1 MRLEQQRFRRLEGPG
16 GVRQVVGLVDQA
28 TDEPARQKAVMVAMN
43 EPGRIVCA
51 WNREIAGQLRTWIRS
66 VSRL

>member
-1 MRLEQQRFRRLEGPG
+1 MKLERQQFRRLEGPG
-16 GVRQVVGLVDQA
+16 GVQQVVSWVDEA
-28 TDEPARQKAVMVAMN
+28 TDERARRDALMVAMN

-51 WNREIAGQLRTWIRS
+51 WNRDLGGQLRSWLRA

>member
-1 MRLEQQRFRRLEGPG
+1 
-16 GVRQVVGLVDQA
+16 
-28 TDEPARQKAVMVAMN
+28 MVAMN

-51 WNREIAGQLRTWIRS
+51 WNREIAGQLRTWIRA

>member
-1 MRLEQQRFRRLEGPG
+1 MRLERQQFRRLEGPD
-16 GVRQVVGLVDQA
+16 GVDRVVGMVDEA
-28 TDEPARQKAVMVAMN
+28 TDEPARRDALMVAMN

-51 WNREIAGQLRTWIRS
+51 WNRELGGQLRSWLRA